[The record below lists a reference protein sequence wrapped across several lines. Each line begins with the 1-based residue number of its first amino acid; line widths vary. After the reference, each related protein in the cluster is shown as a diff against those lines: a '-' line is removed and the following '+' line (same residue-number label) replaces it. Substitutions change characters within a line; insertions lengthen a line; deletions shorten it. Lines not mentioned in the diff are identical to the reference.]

1 MCYFLNI
8 DHLSKIVERLFAGLE
23 SITCGLEV
31 ELSLMYDNKW
41 LPQVLKDLE
50 KSCHE
55 RGLPE
60 VAFHVE
66 EARRKFRQF
75 QSEEISEILAD
86 SESVEPLKL
95 VWSRPEKQV

>member
-50 KSCHE
+50 KSCDE
-55 RGLPE
+55 RDLPE
-60 VAFHVE
+60 VAFYIE
-66 EARRKFRQF
+66 EARRKFSQF
-75 QSEEISEILAD
+75 QNEEISEILID
-86 SESVEPLKL
+86 SESVVPLKL